1 MRTRHS
7 PTVRLR
13 RLSLELRRLRE
24 HAGLTLT
31 DAAKAAG
38 WNQSNLSRAE
48 TRQWRQPNP
57 AHLAALLDVYGVTE
71 DAQPQRRA
79 ELLQLARE
87 GRRRGWWADYP
98 ISDAYGTY
106 VGLEAEAATV
116 RNWEPVVI
124 PGLLQ
129 TAAYAR
135 ALITARAPRL
145 TSDQVDELVALRIER
160 QERLLS
166 SDDPIR
172 LWAIVCETALRTMV
186 GGAAVMAEQ
195 LDHLHTIAQLG
206 HVTLQV
212 LSFAAGAAPARGPF
226 AVLTFPHPVDPEA
239 VYVETPAGDLWV
251 EDPAAVA
258 GFLSGWERLIAVSLP
273 AADTITVITAR
284 ANYLRA
290 KGGTGDG
297 PANGVA

>member
-1 MRTRHS
+1 MPPRQS

-31 DAAKAAG
+31 DAAKAVG

-57 AHLAALLDVYGVTE
+57 AHLMRLLDVYGVTE

-87 GRRRGWWADYP
+87 GRRRGWWADYS
-98 ISDAYGTY
+98 ISDAYSTY
-106 VGLEAEAATV
+106 VGLEAEAAML
-116 RNWEPVVI
+116 RDWEPVVI

-135 ALITARAPRL
+135 ALIRARAPHL
-145 TSDQVDELVALRIER
+145 TSDQADELVSLRIER
-160 QERLLS
+160 QERVLAS
-166 SDDPIR
+166 SDPIR
-172 LWAIVCETALRTMV
+172 VWAIVCETTLRAMV
-186 GGAAVMAEQ
+186 GGPAVMAEQ
-195 LDHLHTIAQLG
+195 LDRLHTVAQLP
-206 HVTLQV
+206 HITLQMLPFSV
-212 LSFAAGAAPARGPF
+212 GAAPARGPF
-226 AVLTFPHPVDPEA
+226 AILTFPEPADPEA

-251 EDPAAVA
+251 EEPQVVA
-258 GFLSGWERLIAVSLP
+258 GFLTGWERLIAAALP
-273 AADTITVITAR
+273 APDTITVIAAR
-284 ANYLRA
+284 ASYLRA
-290 KGGTGDG
+290 RGGHDDTG
-297 PANGVA
+297 ALA